1 MALIDLRWLMM
12 QDFEPLVAKIQSD
25 VQRIVEDNLWYDTY
39 RMATVGVKFNGEN
52 KRTD

>member
-1 MALIDLRWLMM
+1 MM
-12 QDFEPLVAKIQSD
+12 QDFEPLAAKIQSD

-39 RMATVGVKFNGEN
+39 RIFTVVVKFNGES